1 MTQRQ
6 NIASG
11 AKWEP
16 VVGYSRA
23 VRVGKTIHVSGTV
36 AADDA
41 GNVIG
46 VNNAYEQTRF
56 ILQKI
61 ERALQQAGAKITDV
75 VRTRIY
81 TVNAALWQDIAKAH
95 QEVFAEILP
104 ASTMLEVSA
113 LIGSDY
119 LVEIEAEAILSAED

>member
-1 MTQRQ
+1 MAQRQ
-6 NIASG
+6 NISSG
-11 AKWEP
+11 TKWEP
-16 VVGYSRA
+16 IVGYSRA
-23 VRVGKTIHVSGTV
+23 VRVGNTVHVSGTV

-41 GNVIG
+41 GHVVG

-61 ERALQQAGAKITDV
+61 DRALQQTGASITDV

-81 TVNAALWQDIAKAH
+81 TVNAALWQDIAQAH
-95 QEVFAEILP
+95 REVFEQILP
-104 ASTMLEVSA
+104 ACTMLEVSA

-119 LVEIEAEAILSAED
+119 LVEIEVEAIISE